1 MIPFNVNWL
10 AVIVCAVV
18 NMVVGALWYGPL
30 FGKRWMKEVGY
41 SQEDIR
47 SGPVWPL
54 YLLAMLNSLCMAF
67 VLANVIAWADVTG
80 IAGGLLLGL
89 VMWIGFT
96 GFTFAVNH
104 AFEGR
109 SIAHWAINACTYLV
123 GLLIMG
129 AILAVWQ

>member
-1 MIPFNVNWL
+1 M
-10 AVIVCAVV
+10 AT
-18 NMVVGALWYGPL
+18 L
-30 FGKRWMKEVGY
+30 FARDVELV
-41 SQEDIR
+41 
-47 SGPVWPL
+47 
-54 YLLAMLNSLCMAF
+54 